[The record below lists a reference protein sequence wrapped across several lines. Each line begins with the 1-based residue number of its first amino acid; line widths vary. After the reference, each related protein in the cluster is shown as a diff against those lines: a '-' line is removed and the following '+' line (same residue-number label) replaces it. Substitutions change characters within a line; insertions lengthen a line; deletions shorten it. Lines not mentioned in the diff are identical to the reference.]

1 MNYKAFFTGN
11 MNGAVG
17 MLLILVPVA
26 ITTSMARSS
35 ASAYSV
41 EIGSKLKCMGA
52 CMGLSN
58 ASQDLGSFVG
68 PMLFGWATDN
78 FGSGSIFMVGGI
90 AGVVAIPFMIL
101 SLYGKQPAG
110 AYVEV
115 AEL

>member
-26 ITTSMARSS
+26 ITTSMARFS

-41 EIGSKLKCMGA
+41 EIGSRFKCMGA

-68 PMLFGWATDN
+68 PML

-101 SLYGKQPAG
+101 SLYGKQPVG
-110 AYVEV
+110 AYVEA
-115 AEL
+115 AEP

>member
-1 MNYKAFFTGN
+1 
-11 MNGAVG
+11 
-17 MLLILVPVA
+17 ML
-26 ITTSMARSS
+26 
-35 ASAYSV
+35 
-41 EIGSKLKCMGA
+41 
-52 CMGLSN
+52 
-58 ASQDLGSFVG
+58 
-68 PMLFGWATDN
+68 